1 MSLMG
6 FAIMPRQLGTIGW
19 WLIQGFPGDFF
30 PAGAFM
36 RQSAFVQIDRTAHV

>member
-1 MSLMG
+1 LQSG
-6 FAIMPRQLGTIGW
+6 FDRLGTIGW
-19 WLIQGFPGDFF
+19 LIQGFSGDFF